1 VFKKLKEGEKMAN
14 QKLPQHF
21 RFINP
26 IIEVLRELG
35 GSGRSSE
42 VTDVVIEKMNIS
54 DDELEDLL
62 QSGQSRIKNQIH
74 WARMVLVKIG
84 FIDSSQRSVW
94 SLTEKGFNTN
104 LSTDDLVQLYK
115 TRKQWMD
122 IGKEKQK
129 DVKDTTVQKTI
140 DVSEKASL
148 QESEDYRAEL
158 LEILKSLSSSGF
170 ERICQRLLRE
180 SGFEQVKV
188 TGKTGD
194 GGIDGHGILQVNPF
208 VSFNILFQ
216 CKRYQGTVSA
226 SQIRDFRG
234 AMMGRA
240 DKGLIITTGSF
251 SLDAKKEA
259 RRDGVPPIEIIDG
272 EKLIEIFELLELGL
286 KPIKTYEVNY
296 TFFDEFK

>member
-1 VFKKLKEGEKMAN
+1 MSDQN
-14 QKLPQHF
+14 LPQHF
-21 RFINP
+21 RYINP

-42 VTDVVIEKMNIS
+42 VTDMVIEKLSIS
-54 DDELEDLL
+54 DDELEDTL
-62 QSGQSRIKNQIH
+62 QSGGSRIKNQIH
-74 WARMVLVKIG
+74 WARMVLVKLG
-84 FIDSSQRSVW
+84 FIDSSQRGVW
-94 SLTEKGFNTN
+94 SLTEKG
-104 LSTDDLVQLYK
+104 LSTDLSRDDLVQIYK
-115 TRKQWMD
+115 TRRQWMG
-122 IGKEKQK
+122 IGNRKQK
-129 DVKDTTVQKTI
+129 IVEDSTAQEI
-140 DVSEKASL
+140 SEECVD
-148 QESEDYRAEL
+148 ESSPEAVDYRTEL
-158 LEILKSLSSSGF
+158 LKILQSVSPSGF

-188 TGKTGD
+188 TGKSGD

-272 EKLIEIFELLELGL
+272 ERLIDMFELLELGL

-296 TFFDEFK
+296 PFFEEFK

>member
-1 VFKKLKEGEKMAN
+1 MTN

-42 VTDVVIEKMNIS
+42 VTDVVIEKMGIS
-54 DDELEDLL
+54 DDELEDLI

-84 FIDSSQRSVW
+84 FIDSSQRGVW
-94 SLTEKGFNTN
+94 SLTEKGFNTD
-104 LSTDDLVQLYK
+104 LSKDDLVELYK
-115 TRKQWMD
+115 TRKQWMG
-122 IGKEKQK
+122 IGKGDQEEENETTTQETADVGEK
-129 DVKDTTVQKTI
+129 
-140 DVSEKASL
+140 EGL
-148 QESEDYRAEL
+148 QESVNYRTEL
-158 LEILKSLSSSGF
+158 LNILKSLSASGF

-180 SGFEQVKV
+180 SGFAQVKV
-188 TGKTGD
+188 TGKSGD
-194 GGIDGHGILQVNPF
+194 GGIDGHGILEVNPF
-208 VSFNILFQ
+208 VSFNVLFQ
-216 CKRYQGTVSA
+216 CKRYQGNVSA

-240 DKGLIITTGSF
+240 DKGILITTGSF
-251 SLDAKKEA
+251 TLDAKKES
-259 RRDGVPPIEIIDG
+259 RRDGAPPIEIIDG
-272 EKLIEIFELLELGL
+272 EKLIEMFERLELGL

-296 TFFDEFK
+296 PFFEEFK

>member
-1 VFKKLKEGEKMAN
+1 MTN

-84 FIDSSQRSVW
+84 FIDSSQRGVW
-94 SLTEKGFNTN
+94 SLTEKGLNTD
-104 LSTDDLVQLYK
+104 LSKDDLVQLYR
-115 TRKQWMD
+115 TRKQWMGIGDRKVKVEVASTAKD
-122 IGKEKQK
+122 IA
-129 DVKDTTVQKTI
+129 DD
-140 DVSEKASL
+140 SENENL
-148 QESEDYRAEL
+148 QGSADYRAEL
-158 LEILKSLSSSGF
+158 LNILKSLSPSGF

-180 SGFEQVKV
+180 SGFAQVKV
-188 TGKTGD
+188 TGKSSD

-208 VSFNILFQ
+208 VSFNVLFQ
-216 CKRYQGTVSA
+216 CKRYQGNVSA

-240 DKGLIITTGSF
+240 DKGIFLTTGSF
-251 SLDAKKEA
+251 TLDAKKEA
-259 RRDGVPPIEIIDG
+259 RRDGVPPIEILDG
-272 EKLIEIFELLELGL
+272 EKLIEMFELLELGL
-286 KPIKTYEVNY
+286 RPLKTYEVDY
-296 TFFDEFK
+296 RFFEEFE